1 MQEAFAKIRTRLGIM
16 SKTKTQLKT
25 VKGLERRL
33 SEECLLYT
41 QEGQTPVPMKQAGL
55 SQSVQ
60 RVSDCVGF
68 IPKWDLFI

>member
-1 MQEAFAKIRTRLGIM
+1 M
-16 SKTKTQLKT
+16 SKSKTQLKT

-41 QEGQTPVPMKQAGL
+41 QEGQTPVAIKQAGL

-60 RVSDCVGF
+60 KVSDCVRV
-68 IPKWDLFI
+68 IPI

>member
-1 MQEAFAKIRTRLGIM
+1 MRVGIM

-41 QEGQTPVPMKQAGL
+41 QEGQTPVAMKQAGL

-60 RVSDCVGF
+60 RVSDCVRF
-68 IPKWDLFI
+68 IPIWDLFI